1 MANLMGFKRVSAMPS
16 RVKTTPYIYQP
27 LLQEVHSKGGIYTL
41 DVSDN
46 KRAYS
51 LAATIRHSA
60 KKLGYFD
67 VKVGVRVTT
76 VFVAKKE
83 EDNDNQD

>member
-1 MANLMGFKRVSAMPS
+1 MANLMGFKRVSSMPGRAS
-16 RVKTTPYIYQP
+16 TSPYIYQP

-41 DVSDN
+41 DCNDS

-51 LAATIRHSA
+51 LACTIRSTI

-67 VKVGVRVTT
+67 IKVGVRMTT
-76 VFVAKKE
+76 VFVTKKE
-83 EDNDNQD
+83 EDSGKE